1 VPRARHLRP
10 ERVKEKSLPTEHRS
24 PDASSTVLFR
34 DGRLIDGLGAEA
46 RTGVDVIVQGDR
58 IAAVEATD
66 PARPVRTD
74 VRVIDAA
81 GATLLPGL
89 IDCHAHYTIDPTVE
103 DGFLLYNAE
112 RVEQLVLRAARMA
125 RRALEAG
132 VTSARSGGSP
142 ANLDVVLSAAIA
154 AGQVA
159 GPRLMAAG
167 PALTI
172 TGGHGYQFGREVDGE
187 LEFIRAV
194 RANVRD
200 GAEVIKIVSSE
211 AAMIT
216 TSVAGVEEV
225 SLTEL
230 EAVVREAN
238 RLNRRVLSHAQNSE
252 SVIRSA
258 KAGVASVEHAFLAD
272 EAALETLV
280 ENGTTLVPTLT
291 VTDVWRDL
299 PGLTPAA
306 RERQNEIERLH
317 RRSCETAIRLGVDV
331 ATGTDT
337 GVRGVMPE
345 MIWREVALLHDHGAS
360 AMQAIQAATSTAARL
375 LGIDAEVGTIEAGK
389 LADLILVDGDPLQ
402 DLGRLARPR
411 VVMRAGQLVPL
422 ATG

>member
-1 VPRARHLRP
+1 M
-10 ERVKEKSLPTEHRS
+10 E
-24 PDASSTVLFR
+24 
-34 DGRLIDGLGAEA
+34 
-46 RTGVDVIVQGDR
+46 GDR
-58 IAAVEATD
+58 IAAVEAFD
-66 PARPVRTD
+66 AQGPQRPEA
-74 VRVIDAA
+74 RVIDAT

-112 RVEQLVLRAARMA
+112 RVEQLILRAAGMA

-132 VTSARSGGSP
+132 VTTARSGGSP

-200 GAEVIKIVSSE
+200 GAEVIKVVSSE

-216 TSVAGVEEV
+216 SAVAGVEEV
-225 SLTEL
+225 TATEL
-230 EAVVREAN
+230 EAVVREAH
-238 RLNRRVLSHAQNSE
+238 RLHRRVLSHAQNSE
-252 SVIRSA
+252 SVRRSA
-258 KAGVASVEHAFLAD
+258 RAGVASVEHAFLAD
-272 EAALETLV
+272 EAALETLL
-280 ENGTTLVPTLT
+280 EHGTTLVPTLT

-299 PGLTPAA
+299 PGLSPAA
-306 RERQNEIERLH
+306 RARQGEIERLH
-317 RRSCETAIRLGVDV
+317 RRSCETAIRIGVEV

-345 MIWREVALLHDHGAS
+345 MVWREIVLLEDHGAS
-360 AMQAIQAATSTAARL
+360 AMQAIRAATSTAARL
-375 LGIDAEVGTIEAGK
+375 LGIDDEVGTVEAGK
-389 LADLILVDGDPLQ
+389 LADLILVDGDPLH
-402 DLGRLARPR
+402 DLKRLAQPR
-411 VVMRAGQLVPL
+411 LVMRAGQLVPL
-422 ATG
+422 RPDLG